1 MKQETNS
8 KEFHFFYFKK
18 ISKTV
23 ESLFK
28 LIKGGKENINSKIIN
43 AAGKN
48 MEEILR
54 IIENDIVASV

>member
-28 LIKGGKENINSKIIN
+28 LIKGGKENINSKTMLQ
-43 AAGKN
+43 GK
-48 MEEILR
+48 IWKKF
-54 IIENDIVASV
+54 